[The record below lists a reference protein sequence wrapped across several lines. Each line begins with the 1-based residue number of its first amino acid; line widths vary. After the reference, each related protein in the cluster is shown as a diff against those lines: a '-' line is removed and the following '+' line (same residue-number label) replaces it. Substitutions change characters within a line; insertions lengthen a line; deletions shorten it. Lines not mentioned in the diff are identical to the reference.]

1 MNITEIKKLLE
12 MFDASESVKLKL
24 TNDGFEISL
33 EKSVAKVAKV
43 ASGAPIPPQVIPS
56 SVPIPAIPQTA
67 IPSAIPS
74 VESPKNADSIS
85 DSTQSQNTQTINA
98 PMVGTFYRAPSPDS
112 APYVNVGDKV
122 KKGQTIAIIEA
133 MKIMNEIEAEFDCK
147 IVEIVPNDAQSVE
160 FDAVLFVV
168 EKL

>member
-1 MNITEIKKLLE
+1 MNIQEIKKLLE

-33 EKSVAKVAKV
+33 EKTAAKAPKVVANPVA
-43 ASGAPIPPQVIPS
+43 
-56 SVPIPAIPQTA
+56 IPANPQPIQGESAPSGESAPAKSESAPTTA
-67 IPSAIPS
+67 
-74 VESPKNADSIS
+74 PK
-85 DSTQSQNTQTINA
+85 STANTEKITS

>member
-1 MNITEIKKLLE
+1 MNIQEIKKLLE
-12 MFDASESVKLKL
+12 MFDASNSVKLKI
-24 TNDGFEISL
+24 TNEGFEITL
-33 EKSVAKVAKV
+33 EKSAAKAPKVAIPTANPANLQAIQSTESTPNPAPTAESAPNTSANQPQKV
-43 ASGAPIPPQVIPS
+43 AN
-56 SVPIPAIPQTA
+56 
-67 IPSAIPS
+67 SA
-74 VESPKNADSIS
+74 
-85 DSTQSQNTQTINA
+85 NTEKITS

>member
-1 MNITEIKKLLE
+1 MNIQEIKKLLE

-24 TNDGFEISL
+24 TNEGFEISL
-33 EKSVAKVAKV
+33 EKTAAKTPKVIAPSAVNLANPQPIQSVAQSADTAPSGESAPAK
-43 ASGAPIPPQVIPS
+43 SESAP
-56 SVPIPAIPQTA
+56 TA
-67 IPSAIPS
+67 
-74 VESPKNADSIS
+74 PK
-85 DSTQSQNTQTINA
+85 STANTEKITS

>member
-1 MNITEIKKLLE
+1 

-24 TNDGFEISL
+24 INDGFEISL
-33 EKSVAKVAKV
+33 EKTAAKAPKV
-43 ASGAPIPPQVIPS
+43 IASSVIPANPQPTIQS
-56 SVPIPAIPQTA
+56 ESTPSGESTPAKSESTPTTPKSTA
-67 IPSAIPS
+67 
-74 VESPKNADSIS
+74 NAE
-85 DSTQSQNTQTINA
+85 TITS

-133 MKIMNEIEAEFDCK
+133 MKIMNEIEADFDCK
-147 IVEIVPNDAQSVE
+147 IIEIIPSDAQSVE
-160 FDAVLFVV
+160 FSAPLFIV

>member
-1 MNITEIKKLLE
+1 MNIQEIKKLLE

-24 TNDGFEISL
+24 TNEGFEISL
-33 EKSVAKVAKV
+33 EKTAAKAPKVVANPVA
-43 ASGAPIPPQVIPS
+43 
-56 SVPIPAIPQTA
+56 IPANPQPIQSESAPSGESAPTKSESAPTA
-67 IPSAIPS
+67 
-74 VESPKNADSIS
+74 PK
-85 DSTQSQNTQTINA
+85 STANTQNITS